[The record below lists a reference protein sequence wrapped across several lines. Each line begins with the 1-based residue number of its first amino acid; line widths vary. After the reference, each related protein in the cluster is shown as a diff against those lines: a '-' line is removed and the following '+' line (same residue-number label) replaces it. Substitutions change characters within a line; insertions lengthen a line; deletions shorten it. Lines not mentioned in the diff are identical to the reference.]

1 MTVRGRSFD
10 TYVAL
15 VTVAGCSLLVWFA
28 AQPSLEAAASE
39 RAFGLLALL
48 RLVGEVFPI
57 SVPRGGEVDE
67 LTASTTFAF
76 ALMIGFGT
84 PAAVVAQVVASMIA
98 DILLHKSLWKVAF
111 NAGQFALS
119 LGAAGA
125 VYHGLGGG
133 MTLNSG
139 SILPFL
145 ASAITFFLLNTIIT
159 DVAVA
164 MSSGVAM
171 GPYIAKDLV
180 FQAQA
185 TLPLLALAPVV
196 VAAVDESLW
205 LIPLAA
211 APAVALWW
219 GTRLAL
225 ENARLAQE
233 LQRSLEQEQELNR
246 MKDDFVAMVSHELRT
261 PLTSIQG
268 YIKTL
273 RQLSSD
279 LPPDQREAFLE
290 AADRQGDRLRRL
302 IEQLLVVG
310 RLESHVEPLAVTP
323 ISIDRLTTN
332 VVDELRMGTGGH
344 VFDVRIDPNLPRI
357 RSDEG
362 KVHQILS
369 NLAENAL
376 KYTPPD
382 TCVGIAAD
390 PAVGGIILS
399 VTDQG
404 EGIPEEH
411 RERIFE
417 RFYQVD
423 GSATRRVGGTGL
435 GLYIC
440 VKMAETL
447 GGRLWLARSDD
458 HGSVFSL
465 FLPELPPGFEHEGEP
480 NPGPDQSMTARV

>member
-1 MTVRGRSFD
+1 
-10 TYVAL
+10 
-15 VTVAGCSLLVWFA
+15 
-28 AQPSLEAAASE
+28 
-39 RAFGLLALL
+39 
-48 RLVGEVFPI
+48 
-57 SVPRGGEVDE
+57 
-67 LTASTTFAF
+67 
-76 ALMIGFGT
+76 
-84 PAAVVAQVVASMIA
+84 
-98 DILLHKSLWKVAF
+98 
-111 NAGQFALS
+111 
-119 LGAAGA
+119 
-125 VYHGLGGG
+125 
-133 MTLNSG
+133 MTLNSS

-164 MSSGVAM
+164 MSSGVVM

-279 LPPDQREAFLE
+279 LPPDQRESFLE

-310 RLESHVEPLAVTP
+310 RLETHVEPLAVTP
-323 ISIDRLTTN
+323 ISSIVSPPTSWTN
-332 VVDELRMGTGGH
+332 CGWGPGAMCSTFGSIRTCPGS
-344 VFDVRIDPNLPRI
+344 DPMRARCT
-357 RSDEG
+357 RSCRT
-362 KVHQILS
+362 S
-369 NLAENAL
+369 SR
-376 KYTPPD
+376 TP
-382 TCVGIAAD
+382 
-390 PAVGGIILS
+390 
-399 VTDQG
+399 
-404 EGIPEEH
+404 
-411 RERIFE
+411 
-417 RFYQVD
+417 
-423 GSATRRVGGTGL
+423 
-435 GLYIC
+435 
-440 VKMAETL
+440 
-447 GGRLWLARSDD
+447 
-458 HGSVFSL
+458 
-465 FLPELPPGFEHEGEP
+465 
-480 NPGPDQSMTARV
+480 

>member
-1 MTVRGRSFD
+1 MTARGRSFD

-48 RLVGEVFPI
+48 LLVGEVFPI
-57 SVPRGGEVDE
+57 SVPRGDEVDE

-84 PAAVVAQVVASMIA
+84 PAAVVAQVIASMIA
-98 DILLHKSLWKVAF
+98 DILLHKSPWKVAF
-111 NAGQFALS
+111 NAGQYALS
-119 LGAAGA
+119 LGAAGV

-133 MTLNSG
+133 SSLSSS

-164 MSSGVAM
+164 MSSGVVM

-225 ENARLAQE
+225 ENSRLAQE

-279 LPPDQREAFLE
+279 LPSDQRDSFLE

-310 RLESHVEPLAVTP
+310 RLETHVEPLAVTP
-323 ISIDRLTTN
+323 ISVDRLATN
-332 VVDELRMGTGGH
+332 VVDELRLGARGH

-390 PAVGGIILS
+390 PAVGGIIVS
-399 VTDQG
+399 VSDQG

-447 GGRLWLARSDD
+447 GGRIWLASSDEG
-458 HGSVFSL
+458 GSVFSL
-465 FLPELPPGFEHEGEP
+465 FLPEVPPGFEDREDP
-480 NPGPDQSMTARV
+480 PGPDQSMTARV